1 MAKKIQGSF
10 VRPTLEEIIS
20 FINKTMIEWPEKFCA
35 FLGEKMWQ
43 TYQARGWQINGRMMK
58 DWQACFHAQWKHLK
72 YKEDKEFLEK
82 CLMEPIHKMRQAEM
96 RRQSAGMFAD
106 QLEPTVGS
114 AKPAS
119 YYLEFF
125 ENMRQSFFAG
135 QLTEKQLRP
144 HYDKLKALGVMRLPK
159 SQIEA
164 IYVEMGND
172 RDRGKGLSIQQLFLN
187 LQNAGITLTQ
197 FYEQTHRQATAD
209 IQKNG

>member
-1 MAKKIQGSF
+1 MAKVAKSPMF
-10 VRPTLEEIIS
+10 VKPTKEEVINFIDLTMRDWPRSYCEII
-20 FINKTMIEWPEKFCA
+20 
-35 FLGEKMWQ
+35 GE
-43 TYQARGWQINGRMMK
+43 TFFEFYQSVGWRLSKNIPMK
-58 DWQACFHAQWKHLK
+58 DWQAAWNGRWKNNLKPSDKRLLEEHLRMPANRIAAA
-72 YKEDKEFLEK
+72 ERR
-82 CLMEPIHKMRQAEM
+82 RQAD
-96 RRQSAGMFAD
+96 GMFAD
-106 QLEPTVGS
+106 QFEPTVGS

-119 YYLEFF
+119 YYLEFY

-187 LQNAGITLTQ
+187 LQHAGMTLQQ
-197 FYEQTHRQATAD
+197 FYAHQEKQQ
-209 IQKNG
+209 QS